1 MAEPGSLWRRL
12 QRRRDV
18 LLYLTGGVL
27 SALIDVGLMQAL
39 LVAGAGVT
47 LATSAGF
54 GVSLLFNYAF
64 HARYTF
70 GNTRSA
76 SAGGFGRYL
85 SVVALNYGLTLAL
98 VQGAVALGLAPMAGK
113 LVALP
118 LVAVVGFVLGK
129 LWIFKK
135 AQV

>member
-1 MAEPGSLWRRL
+1 MPELPALLRRVL
-12 QRRRDV
+12 RRDV

-27 SALIDVGLMQAL
+27 SALIDVGLLQL
-39 LVAGAGVT
+39 LLLGGAGVT
-47 LATSAGF
+47 LATTAGF

-70 GNTRSA
+70 GQRGG
-76 SAGGFGRYL
+76 AGGFARYL
-85 SVVALNYGLTLAL
+85 SVVALNYALTLAL
-98 VQGAVALGLAPMAGK
+98 VQGAVALGLAPIAGK

-118 LVAVVGFVLGK
+118 LVAVVGFIMGK

-135 AQV
+135 D